1 MTATSIARIFVPS
14 LAFVAASGA
23 ALFVGITHV
32 RREPPV
38 ETRTATAAPAV
49 APPASGVRDEGS
61 AAPVTTQA
69 KANAVAAPLAVSPRS
84 PETDGSVPIFD
95 IARIERTGDAVIAG
109 RAAPGAI
116 VELLRNGE
124 RHDRA
129 VADQSGQFVMVPP
142 RLPPGDYELTL
153 RSRQPDGKQ
162 VTSKQSVVVALAEVE
177 SSSGVVRSR
186 AEVPLDVPET
196 VGANRSVPDQALGSS
211 QAHQSSQRQ
220 DIAVSQQPHSTAATP
235 LSDGG
240 SRSTVVVPK
249 IATTVVSRG
258 DSLWRI
264 SRVTYGAG
272 MRYAVVYKANRDQI
286 RNPNRIYPGQIFVLP
301 MKRAEK

>member
-1 MTATSIARIFVPS
+1 MLS
-14 LAFVAASGA
+14 LALVAASGA
-23 ALFVGITHV
+23 AFVFGNKHV
-32 RREPPV
+32 WRQPPV
-38 ETRTATAAPAV
+38 ETRAATAAPAV
-49 APPASGVRDEGS
+49 GPPASAARDNGS
-61 AAPVTTQA
+61 APLVTA
-69 KANAVAAPLAVSPRS
+69 EAEANAVAALAVSPRS
-84 PETDGSVPIFD
+84 PDIDESAPVFD

-162 VTSKQSVVVALAEVE
+162 ATSKQSVVVALNEVE
-177 SSSGVVRSR
+177 SSSGAVRSR
-186 AEVPLDVPET
+186 AEAPFNVPET
-196 VGANRSVPDQALGSS
+196 VGANRSVLDQAVGSS
-211 QAHQSSQRQ
+211 QAPPPSQR
-220 DIAVSQQPHSTAATP
+220 PHSAAATP

-240 SRSTVVVPK
+240 SRSTMVLPK

-264 SRVTYGAG
+264 SRVNYGAG
-272 MRYAVVYKANRDQI
+272 LRYAAVYKANRDQI
-286 RNPNRIYPGQIFVLP
+286 RNPDRIYPGQIFVLP
-301 MKRAEK
+301 RKAR